1 MNLLSWRPPG
11 KLALKLATYIVLFS
25 SMLALGITATELS
38 IEYFRDLRYIDQR
51 MQQVE
56 DSYLPSVVENLWV
69 VDHERLA
76 TLLTGITRLPDFVF
90 AEIRVDG
97 KPVVTHGKALTGSGT
112 SRTFELRREH
122 RGQKLLIGELVVSA
136 SYEMVYRRTIDRL
149 LFFLG
154 ANALKTFLV
163 VLFVFAIFYRL
174 IGRHLEQVASHAAQV
189 AQVGTDTL
197 LVLQRQEPQGGDEF
211 SELVAALNAMRQ
223 RLLHQQEVLRLQVDE
238 LRTREVAM
246 DSSLNAIAIAGLD
259 GRLSYV
265 NRAFVGLWRLQ
276 RAEDAVGRSVVEFW
290 ESPDDAAAVRNAL
303 QQQGQWHGE
312 LRARRVDGSPADV
325 ELLANM
331 VTDDAGQPVCMFGS
345 FIDITQRKQ
354 AERAA
359 LKSGRLL
366 QEAISSVSEG
376 FAIYDEDDRLVV
388 WNEAYADIYSSIR
401 DLIVAGVSFEEL
413 VRQAAERGQYKDAI
427 GNVDDWVRERV
438 RIHQIA
444 DGSHLEQHLA
454 DGRWLLIVE
463 YRTPSGYIVG
473 NRIDITER
481 KAAEAE
487 LERHRYH
494 LEEQVLARTFDLAE
508 AKEAADVA
516 NVAKSAFLANMSHE
530 IRTPMNAILGMAH
543 LMRREGA
550 SPRQVE
556 RLDKID
562 TAAEHLLGIIND
574 ILDLSKIEA
583 GKFVL
588 EEAPV
593 TIRGLLANVSSIL
606 SERAASKGL
615 KVLIESSPE
624 QSARLIGDPMR
635 LQQGLLNFATNAIKF
650 TETGSVT
657 LRSFMQD
664 ETADSVLVRFEVKD
678 TGIGIPADAL
688 PRLFSAFEQADNS
701 ITRKYG
707 GTGLGLAI
715 TRRLAGLM
723 GGEAGA
729 ESTPGAGSTFWF
741 TARLKKGGGTAEPG
755 RQVAATEPEK
765 LIRQRFQGRRIL
777 VVDDEPINLEVA
789 RMLLED
795 VSLLV
800 ETAAD
805 GAEAVAMAGK
815 TSYAAIF
822 MDMQMP
828 KLDGLEATRQIR
840 CLPGGSQTP
849 IISMTA
855 NAFTED
861 KARCLE
867 AGMNEFLAKP
877 FNPGELFSV
886 LMKCLEKDAT

>member
-1 MNLLSWRPPG
+1 MSFLSWRPPG
-11 KLALKLATYIVLFS
+11 KLALTLATYIVLFS
-25 SMLALGITATELS
+25 SVLALGITATELS
-38 IEYFRDLRYIDQR
+38 IEYFRDLRYIDER

-56 DSYLPSVVENLWV
+56 DSYLPSVVENVWV
-69 VDHERLA
+69 VDHERLG

-97 KPVVTHGKALTGSGT
+97 KAIVSHGAQLTGNGT
-112 SRTFELRREH
+112 TRSFELRREH

-136 SYEMVYRRTIDRL
+136 SYQEVYQRTIGRL

-163 VLFVFAIFYRL
+163 VLFVFALFYRL
-174 IGRHLEQVASHAAQV
+174 IGRHLEQVARHVGQV
-189 AQVGTDTL
+189 VDAGTNTA
-197 LVLQRQEPQGGDEF
+197 LVLERPEPKGGDEF
-211 SELVAALNAMRQ
+211 SELVAALNGMRQ
-223 RLLHQQEVLRLQVDE
+223 HLAQQQEVLRRQVDD
-238 LRTREVAM
+238 LRTHEVAM

-265 NRAFVGLWRLQ
+265 NRAFVDLWRLPL
-276 RAEDAVGRSVVEFW
+276 AGDALGRSVVEFW
-290 ESPDDAAAVRNAL
+290 DSPDDAVAVREAL
-303 QQQGQWHGE
+303 QQHGQWRGE
-312 LRARRVDGSPADV
+312 LRARRADGSPADV

-354 AERAA
+354 AELAA

-376 FAIYDEDDRLVV
+376 FAIYDENDRLVV
-388 WNEAYADIYSSIR
+388 WNEAYANIYSSIR

-413 VRQAAERGQYKDAI
+413 VRQAVGRGQYKDAI
-427 GNVDDWVRERV
+427 GNVDEWVRERV
-438 RIHQIA
+438 RIHQEA

-473 NRIDITER
+473 NRIDISER

-508 AKEAADVA
+508 AKEAADAA

-543 LMRREGA
+543 LMRRDGVTPGQE
-550 SPRQVE
+550 E

-574 ILDLSKIEA
+574 VLDLSKIEA

-588 EEAPV
+588 EEVPL
-593 TIRGLLANVSSIL
+593 TIRGLLGNVSSIL
-606 SERAASKGL
+606 SGQAASKGL
-615 KVLIESSPE
+615 ALLIEAAPA
-624 QSARLIGDPMR
+624 QSASLIGDPMR
-635 LQQGLLNFATNAIKF
+635 LQQGLLNYATNAIKF
-650 TETGSVT
+650 TETGTVV
-657 LRSFMQD
+657 LRSFIQ
-664 ETADSVLVRFEVKD
+664 EEGADSVLVRFEVKD
-678 TGIGIPADAL
+678 TGIGIPAEAL
-688 PRLFSAFEQADNS
+688 SRLFSAFEQADNS

-741 TARLKKGGGTAEPG
+741 TARLKKGAGVQEPG
-755 RQVAATEPEK
+755 RQDAASEPEK
-765 LIRQRFQGRRIL
+765 LIRQRFQGRCIL

-789 RMLLED
+789 RMLLMD
-795 VSLLV
+795 VGLLV
-800 ETAAD
+800 DTAGD
-805 GAEAVAMAGK
+805 GDEAVAMAGQ
-815 TSYAAIF
+815 TAYAAIF

-828 KLDGLEATRQIR
+828 RMDGLEATRQIR
-840 CLPGGSQTP
+840 RLAGGGATP
-849 IISMTA
+849 IIAMTA
-855 NAFTED
+855 NAFAED

-867 AGMNEFLAKP
+867 AGMNEFLIKP

-886 LMKCLEKDAT
+886 LLKWLEKSSA